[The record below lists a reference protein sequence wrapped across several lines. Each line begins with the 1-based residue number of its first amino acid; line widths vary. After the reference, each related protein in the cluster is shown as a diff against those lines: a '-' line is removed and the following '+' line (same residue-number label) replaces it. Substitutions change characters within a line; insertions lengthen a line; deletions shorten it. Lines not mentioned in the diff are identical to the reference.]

1 MSMEI
6 KGLKKSVGEYNRLV
20 AEYSASA
27 ARLLFNRVTGE
38 LWVQQVYDTTPANK
52 SRIVVVLSDLLIEDN
67 KPITM
72 RSVKAYIAEHYPA
85 FGDN

>member
-20 AEYSASA
+20 TEYSAEA
-27 ARLLFNRVTGE
+27 ARLMFNIVTGE
-38 LWVQQVYDTTPANK
+38 LWVQRIYGTKPANK

-72 RSVKAYIAEHYPA
+72 RTVKAYIAEHYPA
-85 FGDN
+85 FGD